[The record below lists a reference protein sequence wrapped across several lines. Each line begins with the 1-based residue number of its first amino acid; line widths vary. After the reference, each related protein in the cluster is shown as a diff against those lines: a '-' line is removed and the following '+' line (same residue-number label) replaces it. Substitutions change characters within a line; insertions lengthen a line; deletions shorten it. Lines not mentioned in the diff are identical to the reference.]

1 MDEQAVNAVSVL
13 LQDNENLKNQL
24 TFYQNTL
31 IYLRAKH
38 PQLPGE
44 EHDKYAYRLALTL
57 NEAERNALLDAS
69 GKLRVYAMRINIQLN
84 SIINLTKNI
93 SEESKKKLDEGYTEI
108 ETKHAPSM
116 EKAEQFCQV
125 VNDILN
131 ETIDIRMFL
140 NSKNSLE
147 RVSSSKLL

>member
-13 LQDNENLKNQL
+13 LQDNEQLKNQL

-31 IYLRAKH
+31 IYLKAKH
-38 PQLPGE
+38 PQIPSE
-44 EHDKYAYRLALTL
+44 EQDKYAYRLALSL
-57 NEAERNALLDAS
+57 NDAERNALLDAS
-69 GKLRVYAMRINIQLN
+69 GKLRAYAMRINIQLN
-84 SIINLTKNI
+84 SIIALTKNI
-93 SEESKKKLDEGYTEI
+93 SEESKTKLAEGYKEI
-108 ETKHAPSM
+108 EEKHAPGM
-116 EKAEQFCQV
+116 EKAEQFVQV